1 MGAPV
6 GVFGCLYKLNSGY
19 DATLPDTPMFKVSS
33 PNPLELITSVSPK
46 KGLYSPSAAIIENDG
61 SSYTFVNKSDCVTL
75 DTRANGVDEPLTGP
89 TSICPFISKSV
100 PLITGYFNPLS
111 AKIYVLSN
119 LDSDKNVDSY
129 VYSVWSKI
137 ASITKS
143 NLIAGL
149 KSCAYNLPPTVS
161 IPNKLFDKED

>member
-1 MGAPV
+1 MGRT
-6 GVFGCLYKLNSGY
+6 GL
-19 DATLPDTPMFKVSS
+19 VSW
-33 PNPLELITSVSPK
+33 
-46 KGLYSPSAAIIENDG
+46 
-61 SSYTFVNKSDCVTL
+61 
-75 DTRANGVDEPLTGP
+75 
-89 TSICPFISKSV
+89 SIPFISKSV

-111 AKIYVLSN
+111 AKTYVSSN

-149 KSCAYNLPPTVS
+149 KSCAYNLPSTLS
-161 IPNKLFDKED
+161 IPSTPSTYQEINLVLSWHPLPTYISTTV